1 MIWCLG
7 RSLGKKN
14 WKGKRIVGLGWLKQG
29 TGRLDS
35 GEGQWLLVRV
45 STLSNVEGAQMSMVP
60 YW

>member
-14 WKGKRIVGLGWLKQG
+14 WKGKRIVGLEWLKQG

-45 STLSNVEGAQMSMVP
+45 STLNNVEGAQMSMVP